1 MANIV
6 GLDLNIDQDYLADAV
21 KQTVMMGIAESLN
34 GKNEIVSQIVN
45 MVLKQKVNKAN
56 IELPKR
62 KLIRK
67 RQNRPLQERNVYS
80 LLEFYVRKLIKDV
93 LCDEMQTMVEEHR
106 EEITK
111 TIRAELQKKVNYNK
125 FVDAFI
131 GNVSS
136 AINST
141 WCPRIEIQF
150 EKTKEY

>member
-45 MVLKQKVNKAN
+45 MVLNQKVSDKGTISNYNSDNK
-56 IELPKR
+56 
-62 KLIRK
+62 
-67 RQNRPLQERNVYS
+67 YS
-80 LLEFYVRKLIKDV
+80 LLEYYVKTMLTDV
-93 LCDEMQTMVEEHR
+93 VKEEMKAMVEERR
-106 EEITK
+106 EEISK
-111 TIRAELQKKVNYNK
+111 LIRTELQKKANYNK

-131 GNVSS
+131 DRVSQ
-136 AINST
+136 AIDST

-150 EKTKEY
+150 EKPKEY